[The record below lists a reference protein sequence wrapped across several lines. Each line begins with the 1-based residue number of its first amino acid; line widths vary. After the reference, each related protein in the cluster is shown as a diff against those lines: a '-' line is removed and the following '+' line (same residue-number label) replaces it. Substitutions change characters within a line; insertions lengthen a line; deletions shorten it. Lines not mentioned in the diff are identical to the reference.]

1 MEEQLVEILNAPVL
15 HHCKHLKKHTVENL
29 GREVFEQV
37 DPLMSEI
44 HFVDTTLRDGQQS
57 LWALGM
63 RTGAM
68 LSIAEQMDRAA
79 FESMEFFVSI
89 MIKKYVREHKENPWV
104 WLREGTKRFRQ
115 TRLRNHGGMH
125 GSGAFEKLPPAV
137 MRLLIERVV
146 SYGITLTRTSNPWN
160 DFIGFKNELHELR
173 AAGMETIVNLIYT
186 VSPRHSDNY
195 FAERTRD
202 AAAIRP
208 YRICFKDVGGLLTL
222 ERARTLIP
230 VILQNAGDIPVE
242 YHAHCNNGLAPLCY
256 LEAVKLGITTLHT
269 AIPPLANGS
278 SQPSIFNLAKNL
290 RALGHTPVINE
301 EELRPVEEHFTAVAK
316 RDGLAI
322 GKPFAYDATQYLH
335 QVPGGVISNLRHQL
349 RLVGKEDKLPATLE
363 EAARVRAE
371 FGYPIM
377 VTPLSQFVVSQAAIN
392 VIVGERYKEV
402 TDQVIQYAL
411 GMWGDEAPAL
421 IDPEVKDRILGRRRA
436 QDWEV
441 WQPADLSLTEVRKKL
456 GAMSLSDEELL
467 LRVYAGEE
475 HVKTLA
481 AAGSPP
487 EFLSARQPL
496 VHLIEELSKKRDC
509 GRVFISRPGL
519 SLTLGRNAA

>member
-1 MEEQLVEILNAPVL
+1 
-15 HHCKHLKKHTVENL
+15 
-29 GREVFEQV
+29 
-37 DPLMSEI
+37 MSEI

-68 LSIAEQMDRAA
+68 LPIAAQMDRVG

-89 MIKKYVREHKENPWV
+89 MIKKYVREHKENPWI
-104 WLREGTKRFRQ
+104 WLREGTKRFSR

-125 GSGAFEKLPPAV
+125 GSGAFEKLPHAV

-146 SYGITLTRTSNPWN
+146 SYGITLTRTSNCWN
-160 DFIGFKNELHELR
+160 DFQELKEELHQLR
-173 AAGMETIVNLIYT
+173 EVGVETIVNLIYS
-186 VSPRHSDNY
+186 VSPRHSDTY
-195 FAERTRD
+195 YAEKARQ
-202 AAAIRP
+202 AASIRP
-208 YRICFKDVGGLLTL
+208 YRICFKDVGGLLTP

-230 VILQNAGDIPVE
+230 IILQNASDVPVE

-278 SQPSIFNLAKNL
+278 SQPSILNVAKNL
-290 RALGHTPVINE
+290 RALGYTPVINE
-301 EELRPVEEHFTAVAK
+301 EEVKPIEKHFTAIAK
-316 RDGLAI
+316 RDGLPS
-322 GKPFAYDATQYLH
+322 GKPFAYEESQYLH

-349 RLVGKEDKLPATLE
+349 RLMGKEDKLQQTLN
-363 EAARVRAE
+363 EAARVRAD

-411 GMWGDEAPAL
+411 GLWGEEAPAL
-421 IDPEVKDRILGRRRA
+421 MDPNVKDKILSRSRA
-436 QDWEV
+436 KDWQGWE
-441 WQPADLSLTEVRKKL
+441 PPEPSLEEVRRKFG
-456 GAMSLSDEELL
+456 GASVSDEELL
-467 LRVYAGEE
+467 LRVYAGEDA
-475 HVKTLA
+475 VKGMN
-481 AAGSPP
+481 AAGAPR
-487 EFLSARQPL
+487 EHLNGTQPL
-496 VHLIEELSKKRDC
+496 IRLIEELSKKRDC
-509 GRVFISRPGL
+509 NQVFISRPGF
-519 SLTLGRNAA
+519 SLILAKRN

>member
-1 MEEQLVEILNAPVL
+1 
-15 HHCKHLKKHTVENL
+15 
-29 GREVFEQV
+29 
-37 DPLMSEI
+37 MSEI

-68 LSIAEQMDRAA
+68 LPIAAQMDRVG

-89 MIKKYVREHKENPWV
+89 MIKKYVREHKENPWI
-104 WLREGTKRFRQ
+104 WLREGTKRFSR

-125 GSGAFEKLPPAV
+125 GSGAFEKLPHAV

-146 SYGITLTRTSNPWN
+146 SYGITLTRTSNCWN
-160 DFIGFKNELHELR
+160 DFQELKEELHQLR
-173 AAGMETIVNLIYT
+173 EVGVETIVNLIYS
-186 VSPRHSDNY
+186 VSPRHSDTY
-195 FAERTRD
+195 YAEKARE
-202 AAAIRP
+202 AASIRP
-208 YRICFKDVGGLLTL
+208 YRICFKDVGGLLTP

-230 VILQNAGDIPVE
+230 IILQNAGDVPVE

-278 SQPSIFNLAKNL
+278 SQPSILNVAKNL
-290 RALGHTPVINE
+290 RALGYTPVINE
-301 EELRPVEEHFTAVAK
+301 EEVKPIEKHFTAIAK
-316 RDGLAI
+316 RDGLPS
-322 GKPFAYDATQYLH
+322 GKPFAYEESQYLH

-349 RLVGKEDKLPATLE
+349 RLVGKEGKLQQTLD
-363 EAARVRAE
+363 EAARVRAD

-411 GMWGDEAPAL
+411 GLWGEEAPAL
-421 IDPEVKDRILGRRRA
+421 MDPNVKDKILSRSRA
-436 QDWEV
+436 KDWQGWE
-441 WQPADLSLTEVRKKL
+441 PPEPSLEEVRRKFG
-456 GAMSLSDEELL
+456 GASVSDEELL
-467 LRVYAGEE
+467 LRVYAGEDA
-475 HVKTLA
+475 VKGMN
-481 AAGSPP
+481 AAGASR
-487 EFLSARQPL
+487 EHLNGTQPL
-496 VHLIEELSKKRDC
+496 IRLIEELSKKRDC
-509 GRVFISRPGL
+509 NQVFISRPGF
-519 SLTLGRNAA
+519 SLILGKRS